1 MLLLTVIIPTHNSQS
16 GIVRCI
22 KSLKS
27 QSFPRNT
34 FEIIVVD
41 DGSEDQ
47 TLNFVRQEGVDQLI
61 VTKPCFQG
69 KARNIGVGQA
79 MGEFIAF
86 IDSDCEAGEGWIK
99 TIMTE
104 LKQGKAI
111 SGPIENGNSQSRVA
125 WAEYFLEF
133 GGFDEY
139 RKHSN
144 LSNLP
149 GCNAACTK
157 EDFLRS
163 DGFIETK
170 ASEDIL
176 LSNSLKKNGVEL
188 KFLPSMKINHFCRT
202 EIQLVKSNMEKLG
215 SFFVKTRK
223 LEPSLRYSFL
233 AESKWYILLI
243 FFGKILSSWIR
254 AIKAKKLTKFFSSF
268 FIILIVNYSFCKG
281 VLKEIN

>member
-1 MLLLTVIIPTHNSQS
+1 MSLLTVIIPTHNSQS
-16 GIVRCI
+16 EIVRCI

-27 QSFPRNT
+27 QSFPRNK

-47 TLNFVRQEGVDQLI
+47 TINFARQEGVDQLI
-61 VTKPCFQG
+61 VIEPCFQG
-69 KARNIGVGQA
+69 KARNIGVKHA

-104 LKQGKAI
+104 LKQGKAV

-133 GGFDEY
+133 GGYHEY
-139 RKHSN
+139 RKNTN
-144 LSNLP
+144 LSLLP
-149 GCNAACTK
+149 GCNGACTK

-163 DGFIETK
+163 EGFVETK
-170 ASEDIL
+170 ASEDVL
-176 LSNSLKKNGVEL
+176 LGNSLKKIGVEL

-202 EIQLVKSNMEKLG
+202 EIQLVKLNMEKLG
-215 SFFVKTRK
+215 RFFVKTRK

-233 AESKWYILLI
+233 AKSKWYIFLI
-243 FFGKILSSWIR
+243 FFVKILSSGIR
-254 AIKAKKLTKFFSSF
+254 ATKAKKLSKFFSSF
-268 FIILIVNYSFCKG
+268 SIILMGNYSFCKG
-281 VLKEIN
+281 VLKEIK